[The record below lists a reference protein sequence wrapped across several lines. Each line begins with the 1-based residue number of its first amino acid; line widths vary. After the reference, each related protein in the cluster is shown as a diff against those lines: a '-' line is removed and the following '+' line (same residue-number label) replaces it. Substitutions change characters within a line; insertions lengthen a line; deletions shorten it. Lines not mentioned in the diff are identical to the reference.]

1 MMEKTSSGLEL
12 NRRNL
17 LLGAA
22 GLAMISGKATAQT
35 TTATS
40 DRIPVYHP
48 QTEFVFE
55 AIVDV
60 APGLNLGE
68 GPLGRRGMVPITG
81 GTFEGPN
88 IRGTV
93 LAGGADRQLNRDDGF
108 RLLDALYELQTD
120 DGAIITIHNQVMS
133 PPNREPGD
141 PRFSQIKITA
151 PEEYDWLNKSVFVGT
166 LDSLRPERAAVVVR
180 VFRLF

>member
-1 MMEKTSSGLEL
+1 MKEKKSEL
-12 NRRNL
+12 QFNRRSL

-22 GLAMISGKATAQT
+22 GMALVAGKANAQVST
-35 TTATS
+35 PTEG
-40 DRIPVYHP
+40 RIPLYYP
-48 QTEFVFE
+48 QSEFVFE

-60 APGLNLGE
+60 AQGLNLGE

-81 GTFEGPN
+81 GSFEGPN
-88 IRGTV
+88 IRGRV
-93 LAGGADRQLNRDDGF
+93 LPGGADRQLNRDDGF
-108 RLLDALYELQTD
+108 RLLDALYELETD

-133 PPNREPGD
+133 PPDREPGE

-151 PEEYDWLNKSVFVGT
+151 PQEYDWLNQSVFVGT

-180 VFRLF
+180 VFRLI